1 MNKKSSIFKFC
12 NSPFDTTK
20 IQVLN
25 STHLKLIAILTMLLD
40 HIGILFDISF
50 LRIIGR
56 IAFPIF
62 AFQIAEGYIYT
73 SHVPKYML
81 KLFAFAI
88 ISEIP
93 YDLFTYNAL
102 FDMKSQNVMFTLL
115 FGLIVIYCID
125 IIKNKPT
132 LKKFGFAVF
141 GILFCFVFSIALLS
155 DYNLFG
161 VLTVVT
167 FYLCR
172 NFRFAWIAQ
181 TACMALLS
189 ICIGGTQPFALLS
202 LPFIWLYNGKK
213 GSGGKMLQ
221 YGTYSFYPV
230 HQFVL
235 YAISFLN
242 NSFLN

>member
-1 MNKKSSIFKFC
+1 MNKKSSFFKFH

-20 IQVLN
+20 IQIFN

-40 HIGILFDISF
+40 HIGILFDIGF

-73 SHVPKYML
+73 SNVPKYIL
-81 KLFAFAI
+81 KLFVFAI
-88 ISEIP
+88 ISEVP
-93 YDLFTYNAL
+93 YDLFTNNAL

-115 FGLIVIYCID
+115 FGLIVICCID
-125 IIKNKPT
+125 VIKNKPS
-132 LKKFGFAVF
+132 LKKFGLAVF
-141 GILFCFVFSIALLS
+141 GILFCFVFSIALFS

-172 NFRFAWIAQ
+172 NFKFAWIAQ
-181 TACMALLS
+181 T
-189 ICIGGTQPFALLS
+189 ICIVLISVCLGGTQLFALLS

-213 GSGGKMLQ
+213 GRGGKILQ
-221 YGTYSFYPV
+221 YGAYSFYPI
-230 HQFVL
+230 HQLIL
-235 YAISFLN
+235 YAIPFFKQIFLN
-242 NSFLN
+242 